1 MGIKSTKPK
10 ECSQK
15 RMKMHSPL
23 FSVGIPKT
31 KFLKAEGINE
41 KKLMAHNLKYRLD

>member
-10 ECSQK
+10 VCNQK
-15 RMKMHSPL
+15 RMKMHSLL
-23 FSVGIPKT
+23 FSYGITKI

-41 KKLMAHNLKYRLD
+41 KKLMAHNLKYRLN